1 MPSGGDPSAHAGGA
15 PLTMQ
20 RKRSKGPSAGSPAE
34 LERIGPRRRGGELA
48 QWSQPMT
55 RYRLCRSTRSGHP
68 PIHLTQ
74 PVLLQPSRSSCSS
87 HFCTSVL
94 NHISQPRIAILLNN
108 TLRTRTAPA
117 SLCIHPASSTTAT
130 LRAIPLCFAFVV
142 VELPGLQRNPS
153 SYTTVIPSSTTT
165 TTTTTNHVA
174 ILQLRCPAAPR
185 PTSQR
190 PLAQPPR
197 RPIAEGAPD
206 LGSAAQQA
214 VPPSPHPQGIQR
226 RAPHPHRIQ
235 ARLRG
240 CQVIRHRGR

>member
-1 MPSGGDPSAHAGGA
+1 
-15 PLTMQ
+15 
-20 RKRSKGPSAGSPAE
+20 
-34 LERIGPRRRGGELA
+34 
-48 QWSQPMT
+48 MT

-117 SLCIHPASSTTAT
+117 SLCIYPASSTTAT

-226 RAPHPHRIQ
+226 RAPTLIAYKRDFEAARSFDIEDDEMFCPFHLLTEDDVSRQYLPPVIESAQ
-235 ARLRG
+235 AGADTR
-240 CQVIRHRGR
+240 